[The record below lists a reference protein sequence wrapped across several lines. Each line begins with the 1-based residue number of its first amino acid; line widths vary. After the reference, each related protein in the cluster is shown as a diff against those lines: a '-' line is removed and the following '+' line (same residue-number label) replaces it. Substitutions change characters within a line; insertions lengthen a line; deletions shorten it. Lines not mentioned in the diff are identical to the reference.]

1 MIDKVTAVFEKGIR
15 ESRKGSGMTLS
26 AVSLMLD
33 EAFVRDNVENISKG
47 LSTKNI
53 ENEHKV
59 KEVKDINY
67 GRNSH
72 QRQFR
77 KDTYRNF

>member
-15 ESRKGSGMTLS
+15 DSRNRGGTNY
-26 AVSLMLD
+26 AATALMLD
-33 EAFVRDNVENISKG
+33 EVFVRDNVENISKG

>member
-1 MIDKVTAVFEKGIR
+1 MNKIEILNGQR
-15 ESRKGSGMTLS
+15 GSGMSCS
-26 AVSLMLD
+26 AIAQRMD
-33 EAFVRDNVENISKG
+33 ELLGRNNEETIGQS
-47 LSTKNI
+47 LSTKI
-53 ENEHKV
+53 IGNEPKV
-59 KEVKDINY
+59 KEVMDKNQ